1 MKKKKK
7 KKKNLQEENTSKS
20 LIIKLLV
27 ENLSEITKSNGL
39 KIICQIESQINLVQ
53 MQNKYYF
60 ISPKKLTK
68 IHNAN
73 SNSSTHFMEG
83 NIAHIS

>member
-1 MKKKKK
+1 MLTCEVWKKKEK

-39 KIICQIESQINLVQ
+39 KIICQIEITDKS
-53 MQNKYYF
+53 
-60 ISPKKLTK
+60 SA
-68 IHNAN
+68 NA
-73 SNSSTHFMEG
+73 E
-83 NIAHIS
+83 